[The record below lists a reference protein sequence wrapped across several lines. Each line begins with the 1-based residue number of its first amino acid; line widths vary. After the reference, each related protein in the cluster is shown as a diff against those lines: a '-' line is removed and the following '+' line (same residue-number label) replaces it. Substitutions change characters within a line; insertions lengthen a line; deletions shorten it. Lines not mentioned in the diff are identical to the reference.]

1 MKKLIIFLCAISLFF
16 GVVGIA
22 GGTDLTYN
30 NSTPVSEPATMLL
43 LGAGLLGI
51 AIVGRIKLLKK
62 P

>member
-1 MKKLIIFLCAISLFF
+1 MKKVIIFLCTMSFFF

-22 GGTDLTYN
+22 GATVLTYN
-30 NSTPVSEPATMLL
+30 NSTPVPEPGTMLL

-62 P
+62 S